1 LLFSRKQ
8 IEKILASR
16 RRRSEA
22 INAWLGRKKTAKR
35 IASSGVSLLNFA
47 DASFHAVGSPMCPP
61 KKIRRSIRA
70 FLEANRER
78 LEMKLQPVAR
88 IKIFIVLISVLF
100 VLTVWMANSKSHLT
114 VVHARGGA
122 EIYAASCARCHGA
135 DGRGQ
140 TPKGRQTGAKDFT
153 DPKWQALEDR
163 GIRAITNGKGKMPA
177 FKGTLSPEEIKA
189 VWEHVRGFKR

>member
-1 LLFSRKQ
+1 
-8 IEKILASR
+8 
-16 RRRSEA
+16 
-22 INAWLGRKKTAKR
+22 
-35 IASSGVSLLNFA
+35 
-47 DASFHAVGSPMCPP
+47 
-61 KKIRRSIRA
+61 
-70 FLEANRER
+70 
-78 LEMKLQPVAR
+78 MKLQAAAR
-88 IKIFIVLISVLF
+88 IKIFIVLGSVLL
-100 VLTVWMANSKSHLT
+100 VLTIWMVNSKSHLT

-153 DPKWQALEDR
+153 DPKWQALEAR
-163 GIRAITNGKGKMPA
+163 GIRVITGGKGKMPA